1 MNQDARNKRLE
12 WVIEN
17 YSGILFKVCFVI
29 LKNEQDTKDVLQE
42 TFITYMTKDPQFN
55 SEEHRKAWLIKV
67 SQNKCREFLRFHK
80 RHASVPLEEVEG
92 SLEITNGIN
101 VEDREKLRLI
111 WNLSYNLKSVLIL
124 YYVEGY
130 SVKETASILRI
141 SEAAVKK
148 RLQRAREALDKL
160 SREYEGGIVCE
171 QL

>member
-1 MNQDARNKRLE
+1 MNNEARNARLK

-17 YSGILFKVCFVI
+17 YSDMLYKVCFVI

-42 TFITYMTKDPQFN
+42 TFITYMTKEPKFN

-80 RHASVPLEEVEG
+80 RHALVPLEEEEE
-92 SLEITNGIN
+92 SLEITSGMN
-101 VEDREKLRLI
+101 VEDREKIRLI
-111 WNLSYNLKSVLIL
+111 WNNLKSVVIL

-130 SVKETASILRI
+130 SVRETAKILHI
-141 SEAAVKK
+141 SETAVKK
-148 RLQRAREALDKL
+148 RLQRARQLLMKL
-160 SREYEGGIVCE
+160 SREYEGGIICE